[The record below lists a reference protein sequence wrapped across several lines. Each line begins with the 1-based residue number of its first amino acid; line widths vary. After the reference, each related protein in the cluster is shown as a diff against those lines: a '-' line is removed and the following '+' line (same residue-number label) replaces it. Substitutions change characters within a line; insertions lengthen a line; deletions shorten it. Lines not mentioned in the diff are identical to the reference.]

1 MPTPTLTSVFTS
13 IANAIRSKNGSAA
26 TYTPTQM
33 PQAILDISSGSE
45 ATITVTYDSE
55 YYNKTITCT
64 KGSTTLSDT
73 TTSSG
78 STVFTVDEEGTWTI
92 SCNGI
97 SISIDVVFNYESAL
111 TVTKTITVYSATTDT
126 VSFSDLTGAKTV
138 TTDANGVGSV
148 SVKVLPGG
156 TSITFTSS
164 VADNPSDLSQ
174 KYSKTITVDKNTTS
188 VYVMPG
194 TPIYW
199 YGWKKEE
206 LSMKT
211 NNWANVGSGV
221 WSGEIIYYTNYI
233 YHNYYSKIAAIGTD
247 TPCKN
252 GSGTLH
258 VIAHYISGNS
268 GLGYIQKAARDI
280 NSPQEV
286 NTLSFTSA
294 DGGKKHKTCPY
305 SGNTWL
311 AGYIGNRD
319 AGNSGYTYAIW
330 IE

>member
-1 MPTPTLTSVFTS
+1 MPTPTLSSVFTS

-45 ATITVTYDSE
+45 ATITITYASE
-55 YYNKTITCT
+55 FYNKTITCT

-111 TVTKTITVYSATTDT
+111 TVTKTITVYSAASDT

-138 TTDANGVGSV
+138 STNENGVGTV
-148 SVKVLPGG
+148 SVKVLPSG

-164 VADNPSDLSQ
+164 IADTPTNLSQ
-174 KYSKTITVDKNTTS
+174 KYSKTITVDKNTTE

-199 YGWKKEE
+199 YGWKREE

-211 NNWANVGSGV
+211 NNWANVGTGV
-221 WSGEIIYYTNYI
+221 WSGEITYYTNYI
-233 YHNYYSKIAAIGTD
+233 WVSYFSKICAIGTANPGRS
-247 TPCKN
+247 T
-252 GSGTLH
+252 GGTLH
-258 VIAHYISGNS
+258 AIGDYFQGNSALTYMTKASKDINSQQLDYVSSNISERKCHKTCNYSANSYVMAYIGNS
-268 GLGYIQKAARDI
+268 GSNQ
-280 NSPQEV
+280 
-286 NTLSFTSA
+286 
-294 DGGKKHKTCPY
+294 
-305 SGNTWL
+305 GNV
-311 AGYIGNRD
+311 
-319 AGNSGYTYAIW
+319 YAIW